1 MNGALMLAEMA
12 EQPRVLRRLV
22 ARRAEFDALVHEVV
36 PEGLRGIVLVARGS
50 SDNAAVLGR
59 YLLEV
64 ATGCPVVLAAPSL
77 QTRYGVQPRV
87 EGFLAVGISQSGA
100 TPEIVSSLAAYGAG
114 GATTLAVTNVDGSAL
129 ADAADATLLLGA
141 GAEEAV
147 PATKTFTAQAAT
159 FCLLA
164 EALAPSSLW
173 PDHGWA
179 TTLDAIEEVLSSPE
193 TVADLADRLAT
204 AERVVSVG
212 RGFLYGAAL
221 EVGLKL
227 AETTGIAVHGTSP
240 FDLRHGPIA
249 TVREHTHTVCLATP
263 GPVAVDVEQAAR
275 DMRERGATIAAIAE
289 AADLVDAASLVVPV
303 PPGVPEPLAALPQV
317 VRGQQLAMAV
327 ALARGIDPDA
337 PFELSKVTRTT

>member
-1 MNGALMLAEMA
+1 MNGALMRAEMA

-22 ARRAEFDALVHEVV
+22 DRRTDIDELVRRVV
-36 PEGLRGIVLVARGS
+36 PGDLRGIVLVARGS

-59 YLLEV
+59 YLLEA

-77 QTRYGVQPRV
+77 QTRYGIQPRA

-100 TPEIVSSLAAYGAG
+100 TPEIVTSLASYRAG
-114 GATTLAVTNVDGSAL
+114 GARTLAVTNVEGSEL
-129 ADAADATLLLGA
+129 AEAADATLLLGA
-141 GAEEAV
+141 GDEVAV
-147 PATKTFTAQAAT
+147 PATKTFTAQAVT
-159 FCLLA
+159 IFLLA
-164 EALAPSSLW
+164 EALAPSTLW

-179 TTLDAIEEVLSSPE
+179 TTLDAIEEVLSTPE
-193 TVADLADRLAT
+193 TVAALTDRLVT

-249 TVREHTHTVCLATP
+249 TVREHTHTICLASP
-263 GPVAVDVEQAAR
+263 GPVAVDIEQAAR
-275 DMRERGATIAAIAE
+275 DMRDRGATIAAIAE
-289 AADLVDAASLVVPV
+289 TSDLVDAASLVVPV
-303 PPGVPEPLAALPQV
+303 PPGVPEPLAALPHV

-327 ALARGIDPDA
+327 ALARGSDPDA
-337 PFELSKVTRTT
+337 PFELSKVTRTR